1 MTRFIRHWYFLLR
14 TALLLASEFARAG
27 WYFKKRALHDL
38 ALPDSDAL
46 TSKEKRRL
54 KHYFYGT
61 TYLSVIFCSLRGRR
75 RNRRERRLFLHLSA
89 LACYFDDLVDAFTHP
104 GSVETG
110 WLDNPEAYGRATDPG
125 GRALHLLQK
134 ISRDLPA
141 HDLEQFRAFM
151 NRVFN
156 AETDVAQ
163 QATAE
168 TLALHC
174 AEKGGFS
181 VLLFRRALP
190 DPLSPTEQEALFQF
204 GFLIQLC
211 DDIFDLWHDRQAGIA
226 TPAAF
231 FAAQNDVTA
240 MKKLFEQQVQAVQQ
254 AFARLP
260 RYQTALAAIQFLS
273 GITRVCLR
281 HYEDL
286 QKKHGTLP
294 LDDRKLMVVDMEQWR
309 NRMRVVLEIGN
320 WKLEIGN

>member
-1 MTRFIRHWYFLLR
+1 MTRFIRHWYHLLRAAFLL
-14 TALLLASEFARAG
+14 TPEFARAG

-75 RNRRERRLFLHLSA
+75 RNRQERRLFLHLSA
-89 LACYFDDLVDAFTHP
+89 LACYFDDLVDAVARQSDLQTD
-104 GSVETG
+104 

-141 HDLEQFRAFM
+141 RDLEQFRAFM

-156 AETDVAQ
+156 AETTLEKQAPAENLAQ
-163 QATAE
+163 
-168 TLALHC
+168 HC

-190 DPLSPTEQEALFQF
+190 DPLSPAEQEALFQF

-231 FAAQNDVTA
+231 FAAQNDVAALKT
-240 MKKLFEQQVQAVQQ
+240 LFEQQVQTVQQ

-260 RYQTALAAIQFLS
+260 RYRTSLATIQFLV
-273 GITRVCLR
+273 GITRVCMR

-294 LDDRKLMVVDMEQWR
+294 LDNRKLMVVDMEQWR

-320 WKLEIGN
+320 